1 MVSEMARDGL
11 APSTRSAIYPKRSWQ
26 TWQDWPGTPI
36 PNREMG
42 LSPPESTRV
51 TVSRSP
57 TIISATPEPMGIA
70 LLSTGVLGFLQ
81 QDEGRLSDGVGWTTA
96 YGQEI
101 GGCGGGLD
109 VVKLSTLVDG

>member
-1 MVSEMARDGL
+1 MARL
-11 APSTRSAIYPKRSWQ
+11 ARHTHPKSRNGAVAAGVDTRHRFAVA
-26 TWQDWPGTPI
+26 
-36 PNREMG
+36 NN
-42 LSPPESTRV
+42 
-51 TVSRSP
+51 
-57 TIISATPEPMGIA
+57 SATPEPMGIA

-109 VVKLSTLVDG
+109 VVELSTLVDG